1 MTINANNTIIRHLP
15 HTVRT
20 FILQPT
26 GTKLIHNADNT
37 YTAQPTGYT
46 INHDNLTDIL
56 TVIIAEI
63 ILATIIIT
71 HNHHTIPSD
80 LTTLKQSTQP
90 ITAYMSTFTFKQA
103 FIDIITT
110 IQNGIQTL
118 GRNLNNSS
126 AI

>member
-37 YTAQPTGYT
+37 YTAQPTGHT
-46 INHDNLTDIL
+46 INPDNL
-56 TVIIAEI
+56 
-63 ILATIIIT
+63 TIIIT
-71 HNHHTIPSD
+71 HNHSTIPSD
-80 LTTLKQSTQP
+80 PTTLKRFTQP
-90 ITAYMSTFTFKQA
+90 ITAYMNTFTLKQA
-103 FIDIITT
+103 FIDITTT

-118 GRNLNNSS
+118 GHNPGNSS
-126 AI
+126 AARDKQ